1 MEIRV
6 KGRFLRELKN
16 QKLAIA
22 GLTATSLFVL
32 ISISVPLFPIPDP
45 FALSFRPFQPPSRQH
60 IMGTD
65 NLGRDIFS
73 RVLWGTRA
81 SLLVGV
87 LSAGLSAAIGILVGA
102 IAGYFRG
109 WLDDLLSRTIDV
121 FLVMPIFFLLILIVS
136 LFGSHIFFV
145 ILAIGMVTWPR
156 NARLMRAQALSLRSR
171 AYVTAAIGS
180 GASQLRV
187 LFLHVVPNGVS
198 PVIAYAVLL
207 VGTSILVEAGLS
219 FLGLGDPNVISW
231 GQMIRAGQQSFTTA
245 WWMSFFPGLMLL
257 ILVSAINYFG
267 DGLSVVLNPRMIR
280 Q

>member
-1 MEIRV
+1 MAIIGLIV
-6 KGRFLRELKN
+6 VILLILIALLLQYMPINDPYEL
-16 QKLAIA
+16 
-22 GLTATSLFVL
+22 S
-32 ISISVPLFPIPDP
+32 PH
-45 FALSFRPFQPPSRQH
+45 PFQPPSGKH

-87 LSAGLSAAIGILVGA
+87 LSAGLSAAIGIIIGG
-102 IAGYFRG
+102 IAGYYGG
-109 WLDDLLSRTIDV
+109 WVDDILSRIIDV

-145 ILAIGMVTWPR
+145 IFAIGMVTWPR
-156 NARLMRAQALSLRSR
+156 NARIMRSQALALKNR

-180 GASQLRV
+180 GAGNLRV
-187 LFLHVVPNGVS
+187 LFFHVVPNGVS

-207 VGTSILVEAGLS
+207 IGQAVLVEAGLS

-231 GQMIRAGQQSFTTA
+231 GQLIRSGQQSFPSA
-245 WWMSFFPGLMLL
+245 WWISFFPGLMLL
-257 ILVSAINYFG
+257 LMVSAVNFFG
-267 DGLSVVLNPRMIR
+267 DGLSIVLNPRMKR